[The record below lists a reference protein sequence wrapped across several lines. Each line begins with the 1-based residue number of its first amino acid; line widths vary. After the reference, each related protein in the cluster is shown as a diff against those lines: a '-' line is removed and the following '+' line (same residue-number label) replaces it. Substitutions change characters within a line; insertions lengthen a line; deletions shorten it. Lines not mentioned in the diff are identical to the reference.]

1 MDADFSIEL
10 GSDDPVMDFPW
21 ADPSG
26 QLAYFDLKR
35 QPELIAKLEEA
46 QRFPDLAEFLRSIN
60 SARSALESAKCDAWA
75 TTELNADEDIFNA
88 SHKFASYVD
97 LVCSSRARR
106 RAFDFHE
113 GFARKLTDLLRRAPE
128 MSASAEV
135 CVRRCFFAENE
146 ATSEAF
152 YFTLY
157 INGFGEDE
165 EIAQKNWAIGL
176 KLAGNAILQLSSSD

>member
-10 GSDDPVMDFPW
+10 GRDDPVLDFPW
-21 ADPSG
+21 TDPSG
-26 QLAYFDLKR
+26 KLSYFDLKR
-35 QPELIAKLEEA
+35 QPELIAKLEEV

-60 SARSALESAKCDAWA
+60 SARSAFESAKCDAW
-75 TTELNADEDIFNA
+75 TTNELSAEEDIFDA

-97 LVCSSRARR
+97 LVCSSPALR

-113 GFARKLTDLLRRAPE
+113 GFAKKLSDLLRRAPE

-135 CVRRCFFAENE
+135 CVRRCFFAENDE
-146 ATSEAF
+146 TSEGF

-165 EIAQKNWAIGL
+165 EIAHKNWAIGL
-176 KLAGNAILQLSSSD
+176 KLAGNAIVQLSAAG